1 MTIKEAREKAG
12 LSQVQLAN
20 AIGKSRQQICNWE
33 SGLRNPK
40 LDSLKLIAKACHVE
54 VSELL

>member
-12 LSQVQLAN
+12 LSQVQLAKT
-20 AIGKSRQQICNWE
+20 IGKSRQQICNWE

-40 LDSLKLIAKACHVE
+40 LESLKLIAKACNISI
-54 VSELL
+54 SELL

>member
-12 LSQVQLAN
+12 LSQVQLAT

-40 LDSLKLIAKACHVE
+40 LESLKLIGKACNISI
-54 VSELL
+54 SELL